1 MSVGSDIL
9 PWLGNNPRSV
19 RRLIIIF
26 TVLLA
31 GFGGCVFLAGSVLLA
46 PARAS
51 ISEAS
56 LPLPHEK
63 VEFRGASG
71 NVLHGWYVPAS
82 NALGT
87 IVLMHGVRANRL
99 SMVGRAE
106 MLHRAGYSVLL
117 FDFQAHG
124 ESPGS
129 HITMGYLES
138 ADARAA
144 VAYARS
150 RAAGQFIGAIGVSLG
165 GAAALLGADPLPV
178 DALVLEAVYPD
189 IEAATANRLS
199 MRLGRFGSLL
209 APLLLLQLEPR
220 LGISPSDLAPVSAIP
235 RVRAPIF
242 IIAGDADRHTT
253 PADSARLFAAAPEPK
268 QLWMIPG
275 AAHVDFAARVGQMY
289 EERVLSFFAM
299 AARSRD

>member
-9 PWLGNNPRSV
+9 PWLGNNPSSV
-19 RRLIIIF
+19 RRLTIIF

-31 GFGGCVFLAGSVLLA
+31 AFCGCVFVAGSVLLA

-51 ISEAS
+51 IPEAG

-82 NALGT
+82 NAIGT
-87 IVLMHGVRANRL
+87 IVLMHGVRTNRL
-99 SMVGRAE
+99 SMVGRAQI
-106 MLHRAGYSVLL
+106 LQRAGYSVLL

-144 VAYARS
+144 VDYVRS
-150 RAAGQFIGAIGVSLG
+150 RAPGQFIGAIGVSLG

-199 MRLGRFGSLL
+199 IRLGKLGPLVADPCHRRRSGSSHDTRRFRT
-209 APLLLLQLEPR
+209 A
-220 LGISPSDLAPVSAIP
+220 
-235 RVRAPIF
+235 VR
-242 IIAGDADRHTT
+242 G
-253 PADSARLFAAAPEPK
+253 
-268 QLWMIPG
+268 G
-275 AAHVDFAARVGQMY
+275 A
-289 EERVLSFFAM
+289 
-299 AARSRD
+299 